1 MLTITRTNQEWTA
14 KLPYIGGARYTG
26 HSDID
31 ALRGLARHLNEWYTE
46 PVIGKMA
53 DAINYIADEMMKGTP
68 FPYLYLDGVNL
79 AEISMRHLGVE

>member
-14 KLPYIGGARYTG
+14 KLPHVPAGRYTG
-26 HSDID
+26 HSDVD
-31 ALRGLARHLNEWYTE
+31 ALRGLACHLNEWHTE

-53 DAINYIADEMMKGTP
+53 DAINYIADEIMNGAS
-68 FPYLYLDGVNL
+68 FPNLYGNGVNL